1 MLWHDAIG
9 RARRELIYNQSAPAA
24 SVRVPLS
31 FRFLPWLLATAGL
44 VVPAAAADW
53 PALARVAQ
61 ASTQQQAQAQQE
73 IDRLDDQAQE
83 ALADYRRS
91 LLELEGL
98 RTYTAQIQLLVDRQQ
113 VRLGELE
120 RQVKQAANLDRQIVP
135 LMERMHGGLAAFVA
149 QDLPFLQAERQ
160 ARTERLRRVLDNPEL
175 SMAVRFRGLY
185 EAFQIELDYG
195 RNLETYE
202 DTLAVD
208 GGERAATVLRVGRIG
223 LYALANDRQTAYR
236 WDRAAGAWQPAGDI
250 ARSLQYAIRMARKQV
265 APDLLVL
272 PVDPPRDAS

>member
-1 MLWHDAIG
+1 MPFSL
-9 RARRELIYNQSAPAA
+9 
-24 SVRVPLS
+24 
-31 FRFLPWLLATAGL
+31 RFLPWLLATAGMAA
-44 VVPAAAADW
+44 PAAAADW

-83 ALADYRRS
+83 ALADYRRN

-98 RTYTAQIQLLVDRQQ
+98 RTYTAQIQRLVDRQQ

-120 RQVKQAANLDRQIVP
+120 RQVEKAANLDRQIVP
-135 LMERMHGGLAAFVA
+135 LMERMHAGLAAFVA

-160 ARTERLRRVLDNPEL
+160 ARIERLRRVLDNPEL

-236 WDRAAGAWQPAGDI
+236 WDRAAGAWRPAGDI

-272 PVDPPRDAS
+272 PVDPPQGAS

>member
-1 MLWHDAIG
+1 M
-9 RARRELIYNQSAPAA
+9 
-24 SVRVPLS
+24 PLF
-31 FRFLPWLLATAGL
+31 FRFLPWLLATAGMA
-44 VVPAAAADW
+44 VAVPAAAADW

-61 ASTQQQAQAQQE
+61 VSTQQQAQAQQE

-83 ALADYRRS
+83 ALADYRRN

-98 RTYTAQIQLLVDRQQ
+98 RTYTAQIQLLVDRQR
-113 VRLGELE
+113 VRLGELD
-120 RQVKQAANLDRQIVP
+120 RQVEQAANLDRQIVP
-135 LMERMHGGLAAFVA
+135 LMERMHAALAAFVA

-160 ARTERLRRVLDNPEL
+160 ARIERLRRVLDNPEL

-185 EAFQIELDYG
+185 EAFQAELDYG

-236 WDRAAGAWQPAGDI
+236 WDRTAGAWQPAGDI

-272 PVDPPRDAS
+272 PVDPPQGAS